1 MFFDELFFNNMYR
14 KGYFYMSP
22 NVGSLHSSTLSQL
35 GPLTPSGM
43 PDISSASLNLI
54 LQSSNVSL
62 WLHTYGSLLSL
73 VNTNGLRSWMY
84 LAKLLPNTKINFI
97 KSFYN
102 QMLHYVKVGNVINT
116 HIPYP
121 CLLPFLLKNSIP
133 TTNFLARLLSRDI

>member
-1 MFFDELFFNNMYR
+1 MF
-14 KGYFYMSP
+14 P

-73 VNTNGLRSWMY
+73 VNTNGLRSRMY
-84 LAKLLPNTKINFI
+84 LAKSSPNTKENFI
-97 KSFYN
+97 KENFIKIFY
-102 QMLHYVKVGNVINT
+102 YVNVGNVINT
-116 HIPYP
+116 HIPYQ
-121 CLLPFLLKNSIP
+121 CLLPFLLKNSIL
-133 TTNFLARLLSRDI
+133 TTNFLARLSSRDI

>member
-1 MFFDELFFNNMYR
+1 
-14 KGYFYMSP
+14 MSP

-43 PDISSASLNLI
+43 PDISSALLNLI

-102 QMLHYVKVGNVINT
+102 QMLHLSYVNVGNVINK
-116 HIPYP
+116 HISHPS
-121 CLLPFLLKNSIP
+121 LLPFLLKNSIP
-133 TTNFLARLLSRDI
+133 TMNFLARLSSRDI